1 MTPATDKRTLM
12 NMVTPMDKLLNMLLS
27 QPERFDWSSV
37 PCSMLGVL
45 EVAHDDASTQPEP
58 HSQYERYPRAA

>member
-1 MTPATDKRTLM
+1 
-12 NMVTPMDKLLNMLLS
+12 MDKLLNMLLT

-45 EVAHDDASTQPEP
+45 EVARDDARTDHEP
-58 HSQYERYPRAA
+58 HPQFDRYPRAAWDAV